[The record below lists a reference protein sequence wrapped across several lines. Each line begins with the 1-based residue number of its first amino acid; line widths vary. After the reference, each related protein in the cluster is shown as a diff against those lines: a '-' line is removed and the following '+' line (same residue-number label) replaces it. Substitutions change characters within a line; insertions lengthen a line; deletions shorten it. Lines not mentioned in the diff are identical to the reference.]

1 MVLAGEDVSVSAEAL
16 LYSVAA
22 LKFLSGNDALLRLL
36 LDKGS
41 VGVAKTLLQKLH
53 PLSESGHA
61 LFATAGHI
69 LLQVSWDV
77 GVRSME
83 VEL

>member
-1 MVLAGEDVSVSAEAL
+1 MVLSSEDVCVSGEAL

-22 LKFLSGNDALLRLL
+22 LKFLSGNDALLRQLL
-36 LDKGS
+36 AKGC
-41 VGVAKTLLQKLH
+41 VGMAQPLLQKLH

-69 LLQVSWDV
+69 LLQVRLDV
-77 GVRSME
+77 GMRSIE
-83 VEL
+83 VER